1 MQGVHPSWACGV
13 GVALV
18 ATTLAGCTA
27 PARGGGGIVS
37 TNPCADAMLVELV
50 AHDRIAAISHY
61 SQDPAATS
69 IPLSLA
75 RRFRATRGTA
85 EEVVALKPDLVI
97 ASSFTAPA
105 TRAAYAR
112 AGLRTLYLD
121 SPVTIDGSKRQVT
134 ELAAAVGAADKG
146 RLMNATIDRAV
157 AAAATGGPPLPALVW
172 IGGNMV
178 SGEGNLLDEMLRRAG
193 FSNQAAHYGLRFTG
207 TLPAERIVADPPRVM
222 LVPDAGG
229 RDAASRAAELRR
241 RALAHSRGRVFEAAF
256 PRSLVNCGGPVIA
269 RAMTR
274 LADIRRAVGG
284 VRVTAK

>member
-1 MQGVHPSWACGV
+1 
-13 GVALV
+13 LL
-18 ATTLAGCTA
+18 ATGLAGCA
-27 PARGGGGIVS
+27 PPVSGGGGIVS

-50 AHDRIAAISHY
+50 PHDRIAAISHY

-69 IPLSLA
+69 IPLDLA
-75 RRFRATRGTA
+75 RRFRGTRGTA
-85 EEVVALKPDLVI
+85 EEVVAMKPDLVI

-105 TRAAYAR
+105 TRTAYAR

-121 SPVTIDGSKRQVT
+121 SPVTIEASKAQVT
-134 ELAAAVGAADKG
+134 ELAAAVGAPDKG
-146 RLMNATIDRAV
+146 RAMNAAIDRAV
-157 AAAATGGPPLPALVW
+157 AAAATDAPPVPALAW

-178 SGEGNLLDEMLRRAG
+178 SGGGNLLDETLRRAG

-222 LVPDAGG
+222 LVPDGEG

-241 RALAHSRGRVFEAAF
+241 RALTHARGRVVQASF

-269 RAMTR
+269 RAMNR
-274 LADIRRAVGG
+274 LAEIRRTVG
-284 VRVTAK
+284 R